1 MTLTKQKIAPIKTK
15 KGHLY
20 PEDIRTHLNDGTR
33 PFYLFENNI
42 SKPFYFSLQI
52 HLKNFGCLDEKYPL
66 VLKFHGKEIFTPG
79 DHSISKLVINKGKP
93 RYFELS
99 GHSFILKSMFNGGH
113 PLIRSYVK
121 YYYCSRE
128 LTWLCKAANL
138 DIKQINVPAYTF
150 PKKHYVVKKVSGS
163 LLNEYN
169 EKVSKLTEI
178 KKEIDDLKN
187 QIKELQSKQKEI
199 ANDFTKLYELP
210 EPQEAENIFKQKNA
224 EHLKNIQQKK
234 TEKKNQKQKKEK

>member
-20 PEDIRTHLNDGTR
+20 PEDIRTHSNNGTP
-33 PFYLFENNI
+33 PFYIFENNAT
-42 SKPFYFSLQI
+42 KPSYFSLQI

-66 VLKFHGKEIFTPG
+66 VLKFHGKEVFGPNYNSICTPIKIQG
-79 DHSISKLVINKGKP
+79 NLRYFKKSDHSYVLQSNIP
-93 RYFELS
+93 F
-99 GHSFILKSMFNGGH
+99 LKT
-113 PLIRSYVK
+113 YVK

-150 PKKHYVVKKVSGS
+150 PKNYYVVKKVSGS

-169 EKVSKLTEI
+169 EKVSKLTEKRKI
-178 KKEIDDLKN
+178 NGL
-187 QIKELQSKQKEI
+187 
-199 ANDFTKLYELP
+199 KLYLHSLIHY
-210 EPQEAENIFKQKNA
+210 NK
-224 EHLKNIQQKK
+224 
-234 TEKKNQKQKKEK
+234 